1 MCAPQEGRKIM
12 TAPPPRYW
20 QPKQLDAG
28 TFRAEISSFRLYLA
42 AEGKS
47 ARTVRTYTE
56 AVEWFAAAYLREQA
70 SLVAWDQVGGRDIQ
84 RWMAWLLARYSSA
97 YTSNK
102 YRGLQQFS
110 SGWPPRKN
118 CPTR

>member
-1 MCAPQEGRKIM
+1 M
-12 TAPPPRYW
+12 TAPPLRYW